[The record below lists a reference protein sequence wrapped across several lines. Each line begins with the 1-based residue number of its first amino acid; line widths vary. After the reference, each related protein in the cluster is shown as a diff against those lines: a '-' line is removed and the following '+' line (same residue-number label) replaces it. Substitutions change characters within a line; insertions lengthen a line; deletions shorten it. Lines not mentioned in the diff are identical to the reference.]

1 LAQATARPSAGS
13 PLPPAPPP
21 GAGGGVTPASVARY
35 LVQRPETTVIT
46 VTVLAIAYF
55 FIRTSAIF
63 EVANISVTTQY
74 MGSILVIGVGEVL
87 MLVLAEIDLSAGQVY
102 LTAPWFVYWFWQN
115 LGVPIG
121 LAIVIS
127 LVLCAAV
134 GLTNGLITVL
144 LGVPSLVVTL
154 GMQFLLFGVVL
165 VVSSYTQEQLPTLG
179 SPYATIFGAG
189 AWADL
194 GWGVAIAV
202 AVWFL
207 LKRTRFG
214 LHVTATGGNTLA
226 AAEAGIPVARVK
238 VWCFMIVSVLA
249 GYIGILDLIRQISM
263 DPGSSGL
270 DIVLAPI
277 VAAVIG
283 GTALTGGRATV
294 LGTFIGAV
302 FLSIVDDGL
311 NLTGVS
317 ANWFYLLEGVII
329 LVLMIFNVQLRRLA
343 FKFRR

>member
-1 LAQATARPSAGS
+1 VSQATVTRDRSPVPPVPPYEAGRGFS
-13 PLPPAPPP
+13 
-21 GAGGGVTPASVARY
+21 PASVLKY
-35 LVQRPETTVIT
+35 IVQRREATVIT
-46 VTVLAIAYF
+46 VTVLAVVYF
-55 FIRTSAIF
+55 AIRTTNIF

-74 MGSILVIGVGEVL
+74 MGPILVIGVGEVL

-102 LTAPWFVYWFWQN
+102 LTAPWFVYWLWHN
-115 LGVPIG
+115 MGLPVG
-121 LAIVIS
+121 LAIVAS
-127 LVLCAAV
+127 LVLCAAI

-154 GMQFLLFGVVL
+154 GMQFLLYGVVL

-179 SPYATIFGAG
+179 STYATILGGG

-194 GWGVAIAV
+194 CWGVAIA
-202 AVWFL
+202 AAIWFL
-207 LKRTRFG
+207 LKHTRFG

-238 VWCFMIVSVLA
+238 VWCFMIVSVVS
-249 GYIGILDLIRQISM
+249 GWIGILDLIRQISM
-263 DPGSSGL
+263 DPGSYGL
-270 DIVLAPI
+270 NIVLAPI

-294 LGTFIGAV
+294 LGTFIGAL

-317 ANWFYLLEGVII
+317 ANWFYLLEGIII
-329 LVLMIFNVQLRRLA
+329 LVLMIINVQLGRFALR
-343 FKFRR
+343 FRR